1 MSAAERSAGG
11 RYSTPAIVLHWLMA
25 VLLLSQLAIGW
36 YMVELPK
43 KTPAVAYWYNL
54 HKSLG
59 LTAFAL
65 LMIRIWWRSRS
76 EPPTGKLHESAL
88 FARSA
93 RAAHFTLY
101 ACMLAAPLCGFLA
114 SSFGKHPVKFFG
126 YALPQLLPES
136 PLMQTLFRQMH
147 WGFSWLLAGVIFLH
161 VMAVV
166 YHLATSGTRLVRRM
180 VPM

>member
-1 MSAAERSAGG
+1 
-11 RYSTPAIVLHWLMA
+11 MA
-25 VLLLSQLAIGW
+25 VLLFAQLAMGW
-36 YMVELPK
+36 TMVDLPK
-43 KTPAVAYWYNL
+43 KTPAVAYWYGL

-59 LTAFAL
+59 LIAFAL
-65 LMIRIWWRSRS
+65 LMVRLWCRMRS
-76 EPPTGKLHESAL
+76 EPPSGTPHESAL

-101 ACMLAAPLCGFLA
+101 ACMLATPLCGFLA

-126 YALPQLLPES
+126 WALPQLLPES
-136 PLMQTLFRQMH
+136 AVMQTLFRQMH
-147 WGFSWLLAGVIFLH
+147 WGFSWLLAGVICLH

-166 YHLATSGTRLVRRM
+166 YHLATSGLRFVRRM